1 MYKDDGLDRAGVGA
15 LVDAFPQQ
23 SLDFFGA
30 VRASAYDDQIRAW
43 IVRDVID
50 GAISEENAGLAR
62 LGARL
67 AQGRDL
73 PEFAPITLT
82 VEGVLEE
89 GRRLAR
95 EQELVMQ
102 GNLSD
107 SYWKHA
113 KAAGGPGIGL
123 GGNYDASAEG
133 TW

>member
-1 MYKDDGLDRAGVGA
+1 MEMQ
-15 LVDAFPQQ
+15 PTQ

-30 VRASAYDDQIRAW
+30 VRASAYDDQIRDW
-43 IVRDVID
+43 VVRDVID
-50 GAISEENAGLAR
+50 GAISEENAGLAQ

-73 PEFAPITLT
+73 PEFEPITLT

-102 GNLSD
+102 GNLAD

-123 GGNYDASAEG
+123 GGNYDANAEG